1 MQGCHGSQGSSSHFL
16 LVCSDSPCLQASI
29 NGLVF
34 LQDTMNRQRSKLA
47 NARGTRL
54 TFIMEVSLVFFF
66 SSLFR
71 TFWQLFLILAS
82 ISYHSLIPV
91 MFPPLSLAHTQ
102 IGQGEPVC
110 AKLKE
115 KLVWLCTN
123 LLSSLRVARCYQQV
137 PEAIAVYRAFV
148 LSVLES

>member
-1 MQGCHGSQGSSSHFL
+1 MVKRVLKYWGWASSLSASRCKDVMILKEVHHMFFLSALLYLAYKPPLMFWLSYRIPWTDKEAGQG
-16 LVCSDSPCLQASI
+16 
-29 NGLVF
+29 
-34 LQDTMNRQRSKLA
+34 M
-47 NARGTRL
+47 RL
-54 TFIMEVSLVFFF
+54 TFIMEVSLTFFF

-71 TFWQLFLILAS
+71 TFWRLFLILAS

-123 LLSSLRVARCYQQV
+123 LLSILREARCYRQV
-137 PEAIAVYRAFV
+137 P
-148 LSVLES
+148 